1 MIPDPSHIFP
11 PRPPFP
17 YTTASDRCSMYRR
30 QQSSVHKDRPIIN
43 HRLFVYK
50 LNRSKLKPSLL
61 RIRRITPILK
71 NFSSPPGVR
80 PPIYHLSA
88 PSTSRKPSLLES
100 LPRRRDEGLGMGMP
114 APGLVATLPAVA
126 EAPAGERIAT
136 LWDCGEVF
144 AEARA
149 FEEVVEEEVVV

>member
-1 MIPDPSHIFP
+1 MYGRQPSG
-11 PRPPFP
+11 
-17 YTTASDRCSMYRR
+17 
-30 QQSSVHKDRPIIN
+30 VHKDRPIIN

-50 LNRSKLKPSLL
+50 LNRSRLKPSLL

-88 PSTSRKPSLLES
+88 PITSRKPSLLES
-100 LPRRRDEGLGMGMP
+100 LPRRRDDGLGMGMP
-114 APGLVATLPAVA
+114 APGLVATLLEVVETPR
-126 EAPAGERIAT
+126 GEWIAT
-136 LWDCGEVF
+136 LWDCEEVF

-149 FEEVVEEEVVV
+149 FEEAVAEEAVAWLP